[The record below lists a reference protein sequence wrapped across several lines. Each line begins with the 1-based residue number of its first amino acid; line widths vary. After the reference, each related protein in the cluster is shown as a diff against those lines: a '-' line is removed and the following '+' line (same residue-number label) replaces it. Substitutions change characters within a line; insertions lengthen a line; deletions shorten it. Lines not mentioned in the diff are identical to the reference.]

1 MTKLDR
7 LISFFE
13 QFPGVGARQ
22 AKRFAF
28 HVLRMQNED
37 KEQLAHLI
45 ETLAHEVIEC
55 TSCRRF
61 FSRQGGETTLCTICS
76 DESRDHSRLLVV
88 EKDNDIVALER
99 AGAYEGLY
107 FVLGGTAPLLENKEN
122 TRLRSNGLRHVVEE
136 RLSSLSEI
144 ILGFAINPDGDN
156 TARFVEQT
164 LKETLEGSSVTIT
177 HLGRGLSTGSELEYA
192 DGNTLLYA
200 LKNRF

>member
-1 MTKLDR
+1 MTKLDK
-7 LISFFE
+7 LISYFE
-13 QFPGVGARQ
+13 QFPGIGGRQ

-28 HVLRMQNED
+28 HVLMLPSQD
-37 KEQLAHLI
+37 KTQLAALI
-45 ETLAHEVIEC
+45 EGIAEEVIEC

-61 FSRQGGETTLCTICS
+61 FSRQGGNTTECNICS
-76 DESRDHSRLLVV
+76 DDNRDRSRLLVV
-88 EKDNDIVALER
+88 EKDSDIIAIER

-122 TRLRSNGLRHVVEE
+122 ARLRNNGLIHIVSS
-136 RLSSLSEI
+136 RLKTLSEI

-156 TARFVEQT
+156 TARFVENVLKDT
-164 LKETLEGSSVTIT
+164 LHGSEVRLT

>member
-7 LISFFE
+7 LISYFE

-28 HVLRMQNED
+28 HVLMLPEQE
-37 KEQLAHLI
+37 KSQLAALVEGI
-45 ETLAHEVIEC
+45 ADEVIEC

-61 FSRQGGETTLCTICS
+61 FSRQGGSATECSICS
-76 DESRDHSRLLVV
+76 DSSRDRSRLLVV
-88 EKDNDIVALER
+88 EKDNDIIALER
-99 AGAYEGLY
+99 AGAYDGLY

-122 TRLRSNGLRHVVEE
+122 SRLRSNGLKHIVSE
-136 RLSSLSEI
+136 RFPQLREI

-156 TARFVEQT
+156 TARFVENA
-164 LKETLEGSSVTIT
+164 LKDTLEGSAVKIT

>member
-1 MTKLDR
+1 MTKLDK
-7 LISFFE
+7 LIRYFE
-13 QFPGVGARQ
+13 QFPGIGARQ

-28 HVLRMQNED
+28 HVLMLPSED
-37 KEQLAHLI
+37 KTQLATLI
-45 ETLAHEVIEC
+45 EGIADEVIEC

-61 FSRQGGETTLCTICS
+61 FSRQGGDTTECNIC
-76 DESRDHSRLLVV
+76 RDNNRDRSRLLVV
-88 EKDNDIVALER
+88 EKDNDIVAIER

-122 TRLRSNGLRHVVEE
+122 TRLRSNGLKHVVTH
-136 RLSSLSEI
+136 RKDSLSEI

-156 TARFVEQT
+156 TARFVEKV
-164 LKETLEGSSVTIT
+164 LKDILADSAIRVT